1 MLRAPMSKSGLQLLQ
16 LLLLLAV
23 GLCAV
28 QARWTLRPRRT
39 TTTSTTTT
47 STTAMPAQSDRHQ
60 HVHHWPPL
68 VAPQAPQSQS
78 QPKPPG
84 LQLLPALTANKD
96 NTRLIDSFDQRSPDG
111 QHEYRFQLSNGDTRY
126 ERSYWLPVGKS
137 FVLARRGYYSVPLPN
152 GQYSTVFY
160 RADHQGYHVD
170 THTLSGEQPL
180 LPRTLDVPHDV
191 AAMKSTPTAKRNSI
205 SVPERNDEELAQHPD
220 ALAVGINTSRKST
233 RSGSTAKGQT
243 EADVRLETN
252 NQTQTQHQN
261 QTKPSTVAT
270 VDDIFAAKVGTAP
283 ADDDD
288 DVVADDDDDDEV
300 ADSNIN
306 VN

>member
-1 MLRAPMSKSGLQLLQ
+1 MLRAPISKSGLQLQ

-23 GLCAV
+23 SLCAV
-28 QARWTLRPRRT
+28 QARWTLRPRR
-39 TTTSTTTT
+39 TTSTTTT

-68 VAPQAPQSQS
+68 VAPQAPQSQ
-78 QPKPPG
+78 PKPPG
-84 LQLLPALTANKD
+84 LQLLPTLTANKV

-111 QHEYRFQLSNGDTRY
+111 QHEYRYQLSNGDTRY

-220 ALAVGINTSRKST
+220 ALAVGINTSRTST

-243 EADVRLETN
+243 EADVRLEAN
-252 NQTQTQHQN
+252 NQTQSQTQHQN

-288 DVVADDDDDDEV
+288 DVVVDDDDDEV
-300 ADSNIN
+300 AASNIN